1 MFKILIGV
9 VIAAFVVIIGFLIID
24 PDLNQ
29 SATTPITEVSDTTSG
44 SKYTIEGEVNKAGT
58 YVLSDAVTMADLIE
72 AAGGTNNN
80 ADDLCYFE
88 SAPLKSGSTYYIAG
102 KYDATDICSKDEIT
116 KVNINED
123 DASTLMSVNGITT
136 SIASSIVSYR
146 TENGIFDTLEELMEV
161 YGIGNATYHKIRNYV
176 ILHSWSFYSSSFRF
190 GLV

>member
-24 PDLNQ
+24 PDL
-29 SATTPITEVSDTTSG
+29 SHTTTNSITEVSDTTASG

-58 YVLSDAVTMADLIE
+58 YVLGDAITMADLIE

-80 ADDLCYFE
+80 ADDLCYFAT
-88 SAPLKSGSTYYIAG
+88 APLKSGSTYYIAG
-102 KYDATDICSKDEIT
+102 KYDATDICSKDELS

-123 DASTLMSVNGITT
+123 DASTLMTVNGITT

-146 TENGIFDTLEELMEV
+146 TENGIFDTIEELMEV

-176 ILHSWSFYSSSFRF
+176 ILHS
-190 GLV
+190 

>member
-29 SATTPITEVSDTTSG
+29 TTTTPITEVSDSANG

-58 YVLSDAVTMADLIE
+58 YVLGDAVTMADLIE

-88 SAPLKSGSTYYIAG
+88 NAPLKSGSTYYIAG
-102 KYDATDICSKDEIT
+102 KYDATDICSKDEIV

-176 ILHSWSFYSSSFRF
+176 ILHS
-190 GLV
+190 